1 MASVPA
7 VEVHNLHYSFAGT
20 RTPALEGC
28 DLVLAPGARCLLIGA
43 NGAGKSTLLR
53 LLAGKR
59 LCEANI
65 RVFGQNVF
73 HAPPR
78 GITYLGTE
86 WATNPV
92 VRSDI
97 TVRDFLDSV
106 GGFRFSER
114 RDHLLDLLDVDLSW
128 RMHMISDGERRR
140 VQLCMGLM
148 EPWKLLLLDEVTV
161 DLDVQ
166 VRCDLLDFLREES
179 ETRGATIVCKY
190 AKLTPDATHIFD
202 GIHHFPTCLVH
213 MQLGRT
219 TTPIPMPWPLPLQN
233 DTPTW
238 ILDHLPESFRHD
250 IASGSLSTEP
260 VSLLSLAL
268 AWLRE
273 DRVVRQQY
281 ESQRGVKRGR
291 AGHALQEETTDAK
304 KFFSQYDYYSNY
316 SA

>member
-1 MASVPA
+1 MASTPA
-7 VEVHNLHYSFAGT
+7 VEVHNLHYGFTGAQ
-20 RTPALEGC
+20 TPALEGC
-28 DLVLAPGARCLLIGA
+28 DLVLEPGARCLLIGA

-65 RVFGQNVF
+65 LVFGQDVF

-86 WATNPV
+86 WAMNPV

-97 TVRDFLDSV
+97 TVSDFLNSV

-179 ETRGATIVCKY
+179 EKRGATIVCAY
-190 AKLTPDATHIFD
+190 TITHIIQMPLIFLMEFTTSLLVWYTCNWVALLHPCLCL
-202 GIHHFPTCLVH
+202 GPYVSTVLHPHGPLRVFPSHSEMTLR
-213 MQLGRT
+213 QARYLWSSS
-219 TTPIPMPWPLPLQN
+219 PYSLL
-233 DTPTW
+233 
-238 ILDHLPESFRHD
+238 HLP
-250 IASGSLSTEP
+250 GC
-260 VSLLSLAL
+260 
-268 AWLRE
+268 
-273 DRVVRQQY
+273 
-281 ESQRGVKRGR
+281 VKIV
-291 AGHALQEETTDAK
+291 
-304 KFFSQYDYYSNY
+304 
-316 SA
+316 